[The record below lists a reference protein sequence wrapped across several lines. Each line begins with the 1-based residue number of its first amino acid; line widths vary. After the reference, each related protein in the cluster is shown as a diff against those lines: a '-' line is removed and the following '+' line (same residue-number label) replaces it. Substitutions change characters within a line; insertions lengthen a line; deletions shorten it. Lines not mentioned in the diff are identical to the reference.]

1 MFRQW
6 LSLTVICPCVRF
18 PHVSLTSPVMSAIC
32 RALVWIGCGIAPIQ
46 AWAQGP
52 LTPDEAQKR
61 FHVAAGLDVKL
72 FASEPLV
79 RQPVTMTF
87 DDRGRLWVIQYLQYP
102 APAGLKPVE
111 VDQYLRTK
119 YDRRPEPP
127 PLGPRGADRITILED
142 TDGDGRADRAKDF
155 VGGLNLASALAL
167 GDGGVYVGPGAVSA
181 LLPRS

>member
-1 MFRQW
+1 MTRVFAPARGCAGDGRPLVASRAGGLYNEPAPCGPHDRPAEIPPSEVPAVSATSSFR
-6 LSLTVICPCVRF
+6 
-18 PHVSLTSPVMSAIC
+18 SAVGSV
-32 RALVWIGCGIAPIQ
+32 LVLAVVGARL
-46 AWAQGP
+46 AAAQPP
-52 LTPDEAQKR
+52 LAPDEAQKR
-61 FHVAAGLDVKL
+61 FHVAAGLEVKL

-127 PLGPRGADRITILED
+127 PLGPRAPTGSRFSKTPTATAGRTGRRILSAD
-142 TDGDGRADRAKDF
+142 
-155 VGGLNLASALAL
+155 
-167 GDGGVYVGPGAVSA
+167 
-181 LLPRS
+181 